1 MPNFESSMCKTFGVD
16 DPTFMFYIGGHASK
30 VPSFHRMTHGDEDKS
45 SPCPPQD
52 GSNLA
57 PRGAVLSHTESLV
70 QSCYRCLSLISEAFS
85 SQPTRTRKK
94 SA

>member
-57 PRGAVLSHTESLV
+57 PVEPSYLTRRASYNHVIDASL
-70 QSCYRCLSLISEAFS
+70 
-85 SQPTRTRKK
+85 
-94 SA
+94 